1 MSMSAA
7 ETGRLRSKMQN
18 KSGVIIK
25 GLGGLYSVFS
35 EGRIYR
41 CNARG
46 IFRKNQQKPMI
57 GDLVHLAE
65 VRDEDESAVI
75 QEILPRRNSLVRPAV
90 ANVDQIV
97 IVMATVSPAPDLY
110 LIDKLLVSANLS
122 SIDVILLI
130 NKSDQNED
138 RAAQWAEEYRCAA
151 AGVICTCAL
160 DSRGIEELQSMLSGK
175 ISVLAGQSG
184 AGKSSVI
191 NLLLG
196 DSMMETGGL
205 SKKTERGRHTT
216 RHNEMFPIS
225 RKDQLSGFV
234 IDSPGFSL
242 FDLADTEA
250 LGLQN
255 LYPEIYNN
263 KSACHFPDCSHTG
276 EPGCFVP
283 DLVACGRFS
292 PGRYER
298 YIMLYREL
306 KEREK
311 YKYK

>member
-1 MSMSAA
+1 MSAD
-7 ETGRLRSKMQN
+7 ERGSLHGKMQN
-18 KSGVIIK
+18 KTGVIIK
-25 GLGGLYSVFS
+25 GLGGLYTVFS
-35 EGRIYR
+35 EGRSYN
-41 CNARG
+41 CSARG
-46 IFRKNQQKPMI
+46 IFRKQDRKPMI
-57 GDLVHLAE
+57 GDLVSLAE
-65 VRDEDESAVI
+65 INDGDASAVI
-75 QEILPRRNSLVRPAV
+75 QTILPRRNSLVRPAV

-97 IVMATVSPAPDLY
+97 IVMAAGSPAPDLY
-110 LIDKLLVSANLS
+110 LIDKLLAAANLS
-122 SIDVILLI
+122 GIAVVLLI
-130 NKSDQNED
+130 NKLDQDETQ
-138 RAAQWAEEYRCAA
+138 AALWEQEYRHAVSR
-151 AGVICTCAL
+151 VICTCTL
-160 DSRGIEELQSMLSGK
+160 DGRGMDSLRPVLFDK

-196 DSMMETGGL
+196 DRIMETGGL

-216 RHNEMFPIS
+216 RHNEMFPIF
-225 RKDQLSGFV
+225 RDGRAAGFV

-242 FDLADTEA
+242 FDLTATEP

-263 KSACHFPDCSHTG
+263 KSACYFPDCSHTG

-283 DLVACGRFS
+283 ELVEKGLFGR
-292 PGRYER
+292 GRYER
-298 YIMLYREL
+298 YVLLYKEL

>member
-1 MSMSAA
+1 
-7 ETGRLRSKMQN
+7 MQN
-18 KSGVIIK
+18 KTGIIIK

-35 EGRIYR
+35 EDRIYN
-41 CNARG
+41 CSARG
-46 IFRKNQQKPMI
+46 IFRKQEQKPMI
-57 GDLVHLAE
+57 GDRVYIAE
-65 VRDEDESAVI
+65 INDRDESAVI
-75 QEILPRRNSLVRPAV
+75 QEILPRRSSLVRPAV

-97 IVMATVSPAPDLY
+97 IVMATVSPAPDFY
-110 LIDKLLVSANLS
+110 LIDKLLAAANFS
-122 SIDVILLI
+122 SIDVALLI
-130 NKSDQNED
+130 NKLDQNEHQ
-138 RAAQWAEEYRCAA
+138 AAQWAEEYRHAVSR
-151 AGVICTCAL
+151 VICTCAL
-160 DSRGIEELQSMLSGK
+160 DSRGIEELQSVLQDK

-196 DSMMETGGL
+196 GSIMETGVL

-216 RHNEMFPIS
+216 RHNEMFPIF
-225 RKDQLSGFV
+225 RNGQPSGFV

-242 FDLADTEA
+242 FDLVDMDA

-263 KSACHFPDCSHTG
+263 KSVCRFPDCSHTG

-283 DLVACGRFS
+283 ELVETGLFS
-292 PGRYER
+292 RGRYQR

>member
-1 MSMSAA
+1 
-7 ETGRLRSKMQN
+7 MQN
-18 KSGVIIK
+18 KKGVIIK

-35 EGRIYR
+35 EDRIYN
-41 CNARG
+41 CSARG
-46 IFRKNQQKPMI
+46 IFRKHEQKPMI
-57 GDLVHLAE
+57 GDLVVLSE
-65 VRDEDESAVI
+65 INSGDDSAVI

-110 LIDKLLVSANLS
+110 LIDKLLAAANAS

-130 NKSDQNED
+130 NKLDQNEAQ
-138 RAAQWAEEYRCAA
+138 AAQWAEEYRHAVS
-151 AGVICTCAL
+151 GVICTCAL
-160 DSRGIEELQSMLSGK
+160 DSRGIESLQTVLLGK

-196 DSMMETGGL
+196 GSVMETGGL
-205 SKKTERGRHTT
+205 SKKTDRGRHTT
-216 RHNEMFPIS
+216 RHNEMFPIF
-225 RKDQLSGFV
+225 RGDHASGFV

-242 FDLADTEA
+242 FDLADMEA

-283 DLVACGRFS
+283 GLVEDGLFS
-292 PGRYER
+292 RGRYQR
-298 YIMLYREL
+298 YIMLYKEL